1 MHISNHHNM
10 RRLTHYILSVA
21 FCLCAGSA
29 YAQVSSMEIPLD
41 FTTGG
46 FVDANYLGLA
56 PGWATHES
64 PKITITSTYGNYIS
78 GTANGYR
85 TSGNDHIAL
94 FAGVSNTPYQLTIEE
109 GYTITGYKIEAF
121 TEGEEFQIAYSEGNN
136 YFDFGENE
144 VDETVE
150 LGSSQGF
157 QFWLAGNNSWLFMR
171 MTLFVESETVA
182 PVRYV
187 IKDKDGATL
196 LDQMMV
202 ESVGT
207 VVSELPSKL
216 KRDFTTYEYGN
227 PVTVVRNADNV
238 FEAVATFNLPF
249 TANDE
254 KRYFVNLGGMDF
266 LLYAMN
272 TDVFSAKEECT
283 LADSLS
289 LEFQWMVEGDP
300 YRGIALRNAATDRYA
315 VGSVAPGSQYT
326 AQYSDLVDVF
336 SGWDI
341 VNAEDVAK
349 GGFKL
354 YMNGTD
360 YLCIYNYNYYVAN
373 QEYYYTGK
381 YGLITLSPVPD
392 YEPVEVT
399 YVVVDNE
406 GNEVARESEYMV
418 AGYQVSGLPDHMKRG
433 FCTYKTDAPFK
444 ASKDGENVMRAVVTY
459 KLPFQTLEENGGAWY
474 VLSVGDTILMGVLD
488 MDDGSLQAYGFGVKD
503 GFSLDDY
510 RNEKYCW
517 WGFSGN
523 PYKGFTLKNADT
535 FQYFGAAASGY
546 AYVRDEE
553 EYWYVGE
560 GTNKGITLTSVA
572 NDNHIYY
579 VEGPGQFYNFTYSYF
594 ITTFKLEKVPA
605 DKVGVSVP
613 YAAEKVNGQACYD
626 LQGRKVARP
635 QAGLYIMDG
644 RKLLK

>member
-144 VDETVE
+144 VDEMVE

-187 IKDKDGATL
+187 IKDKEGATL

-227 PVTVVRNADNV
+227 PVMVVRNADNV

-360 YLCIYNYNYYVAN
+360 YLCIYNYSFYVAN

>member
-1 MHISNHHNM
+1 MK
-10 RRLTHYILSVA
+10 RLTQYLLSLVL
-21 FCLCAGSA
+21 CLCATDLF
-29 YAQVSSMEIPLD
+29 AQTSSMEIPLD

-56 PGWATHES
+56 PGWATTTS
-64 PKITITSTYGNYIS
+64 PKVTITSPYGNYIS

-94 FAGVSNTPYQLTIEE
+94 FAGVPNTPYQLTIEE

-171 MTLFVESETVA
+171 MTLFVESEKVA

-187 IKDKDGATL
+187 IKDKEGATL

-227 PVTVVRNADNV
+227 PVSVSRDKDNV
-238 FEAVATFNLPF
+238 FEVVATFNLPF

-360 YLCIYNYNYYVAN
+360 YLCIYNYNFYVAN

-406 GNEVARESEYMV
+406 GNEVARESEYML
-418 AGYQVSGLPDHMKRG
+418 AGDQVSGLPDHMKRG

-579 VEGPGQFYNFTYSYF
+579 VEGPDQFYNFTYSYF

>member
-1 MHISNHHNM
+1 M
-10 RRLTHYILSVA
+10 RRLTHYILSVV

-94 FAGVSNTPYQLTIEE
+94 FAGVPNTPYQLTIEE

-187 IKDKDGATL
+187 IKDKEGATL

-360 YLCIYNYNYYVAN
+360 YLCIYNYNFYVAN

>member
-10 RRLTHYILSVA
+10 RRLTHYILSVV

-56 PGWATHES
+56 PGWATTTS
-64 PKITITSTYGNYIS
+64 PKVTITSPYGNYIS

-94 FAGVSNTPYQLTIEE
+94 FAGVPNTPYQLTIEE

-171 MTLFVESETVA
+171 MTLFVESEKVA

-187 IKDKDGATL
+187 IKDKEGATL

-227 PVTVVRNADNV
+227 PVTVSRDKDNV

-360 YLCIYNYNYYVAN
+360 YLCIYNYNFYVAN

-406 GNEVARESEYMV
+406 GNEVARESEYML
-418 AGYQVSGLPDHMKRG
+418 AGDQVSGLPDHMKRG

-579 VEGPGQFYNFTYSYF
+579 VEGPDQFYNFTYSYF

-635 QAGLYIMDG
+635 QAGVYIMDG

>member
-1 MHISNHHNM
+1 
-10 RRLTHYILSVA
+10 
-21 FCLCAGSA
+21 
-29 YAQVSSMEIPLD
+29 
-41 FTTGG
+41 
-46 FVDANYLGLA
+46 
-56 PGWATHES
+56 
-64 PKITITSTYGNYIS
+64 
-78 GTANGYR
+78 
-85 TSGNDHIAL
+85 
-94 FAGVSNTPYQLTIEE
+94 
-109 GYTITGYKIEAF
+109 
-121 TEGEEFQIAYSEGNN
+121 
-136 YFDFGENE
+136 
-144 VDETVE
+144 
-150 LGSSQGF
+150 
-157 QFWLAGNNSWLFMR
+157 MR
-171 MTLFVESETVA
+171 MTLFVESEKVA

-187 IKDKDGATL
+187 IKDKEGATL

-227 PVTVVRNADNV
+227 PVTVSRDKDNV

-360 YLCIYNYNYYVAN
+360 YLCIYNYNFYVAN

-406 GNEVARESEYMV
+406 GNEVARESEYML
-418 AGYQVSGLPDHMKRG
+418 AGDQVSGLPDHMKRG

-579 VEGPGQFYNFTYSYF
+579 VEGPDQFYNFTYSYF

-635 QAGLYIMDG
+635 KAGLYIMDG

>member
-1 MHISNHHNM
+1 M

-109 GYTITGYKIEAF
+109 GYTITGYKIEAL

-187 IKDKDGATL
+187 IKDKEGATL

-227 PVTVVRNADNV
+227 PVTVSRDKDNV

-360 YLCIYNYNYYVAN
+360 YLCIYNYNFYVAN

-605 DKVGVSVP
+605 DKVGVYVP

>member
-360 YLCIYNYNYYVAN
+360 YLCIYNYNFYVAN

-579 VEGPGQFYNFTYSYF
+579 VEGPDQFYNFTYSYF

>member
-10 RRLTHYILSVA
+10 RRLTHYILSVV

-56 PGWATHES
+56 PGWATTTS
-64 PKITITSTYGNYIS
+64 PKVTITSPYGNYIS

-94 FAGVSNTPYQLTIEE
+94 FAGVPNTPYQLTIEE

-171 MTLFVESETVA
+171 MTLFVESEKVA

-187 IKDKDGATL
+187 IKDKEGATL

-227 PVTVVRNADNV
+227 PVTVSRDKDNV

-360 YLCIYNYNYYVAN
+360 YLCIYNYNFYVAN

-406 GNEVARESEYMV
+406 GNEVARESEYML
-418 AGYQVSGLPDHMKRG
+418 AGDQVSGLPDHLKRG

-535 FQYFGAAASGY
+535 YQYFGAAASGY

-579 VEGPGQFYNFTYSYF
+579 VEGPDQFYNFTYSYF

>member
-1 MHISNHHNM
+1 M

-56 PGWATHES
+56 PGWATTTS
-64 PKITITSTYGNYIS
+64 PKVTITSPYGNYIS

-94 FAGVSNTPYQLTIEE
+94 FAGVPNTPYQLTIEE

-171 MTLFVESETVA
+171 MTLFVESEKVA

-187 IKDKDGATL
+187 IKDKEGATL

-272 TDVFSAKEECT
+272 TDIFSAKEECT

-360 YLCIYNYNYYVAN
+360 YLCIYNYNFYVAN

-406 GNEVARESEYMV
+406 GNEVARESEYML
-418 AGYQVSGLPDHMKRG
+418 AGDQVSGLPDHMKRG

-579 VEGPGQFYNFTYSYF
+579 VEGPDQFYNFTYSYF

>member
-1 MHISNHHNM
+1 M

-85 TSGNDHIAL
+85 TSGSDHIAL

-187 IKDKDGATL
+187 IKDKEGATL

-360 YLCIYNYNYYVAN
+360 YLCIYNYNFYVAN